1 LKYASITWL
10 AATDIMGNPK
20 RIAAPYI
27 LAALL
32 VAVAIWATMGSP
44 QANLEPGKHRYAG
57 PP

>member
-1 LKYASITWL
+1 LKCASITWL

-44 QANLEPGKHRYAG
+44 QANLEPAKHRYAG